1 MDLKNRIV
9 LITGAGTGIG
19 KATALELAR
28 CGSTI
33 VIVDINEKNAT
44 ETLDEAKKYS
54 LNSIMELCD
63 VSDQLQVKQMIQKV
77 HQHFGRIDILINNA
91 AHVMIVKLFDKLT
104 DDEFKKQMDVN
115 LYGTVYCTHAVI
127 PIMLQQGRGVI
138 MNFSS
143 PMAKTIV
150 PGAASYITSKAA
162 IYAFS
167 EVLYYELKGRG
178 IHVGVILPG
187 GTRTHLFDGAIFD
200 KLGEYY
206 RDHCTT
212 TPERIAMCIRKA
224 IQKERFETITQPTDR
239 FYIGIRNVVPWI
251 FQTFA
256 MIKLRKYLP
265 SK

>member
-150 PGAASYITSKAA
+150 PA
-162 IYAFS
+162 
-167 EVLYYELKGRG
+167 ELPP
-178 IHVGVILPG
+178 I
-187 GTRTHLFDGAIFD
+187 
-200 KLGEYY
+200 
-206 RDHCTT
+206 
-212 TPERIAMCIRKA
+212 
-224 IQKERFETITQPTDR
+224 
-239 FYIGIRNVVPWI
+239 
-251 FQTFA
+251 
-256 MIKLRKYLP
+256 
-265 SK
+265 